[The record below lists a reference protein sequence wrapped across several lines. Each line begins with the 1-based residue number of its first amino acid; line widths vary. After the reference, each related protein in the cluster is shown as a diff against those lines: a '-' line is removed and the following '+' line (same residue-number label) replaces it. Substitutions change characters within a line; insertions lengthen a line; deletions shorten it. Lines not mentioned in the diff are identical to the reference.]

1 MDESNELFNLADNLT
16 LLGEICEKPD
26 IKEIFQKKL
35 NAIDQIAG
43 SFSGSW
49 LGYHSEVYYENFKS
63 PPAEAIFS
71 SEWGLKGES
80 WLDLGS
86 IGNWTKYD
94 RETIRR
100 QLARVSENADIDE
113 IKGLASQA
121 KSQFE
126 NFKSEIISIL
136 TSVDLV
142 KSDSFLLKLKDDV
155 EKCRWL
161 SESNII
167 SQYRPNGQIIA
178 RDSLAMSQGIVTPVH
193 IIELA
198 ELLHLKTI
206 FDACLELGN
215 LTKKA
220 ASHIKRLSKKAKSQD
235 MVGTNV
241 FIGHGRSLLWREL
254 KDFVNDRLS
263 LPWDEFNRV
272 PVAGVTNIARLSEM
286 LESAAIAFL
295 IMTAEDETSE
305 GSYRARMNVI
315 HEAGMF
321 QGRLGFSKAIVLLEE
336 GCEEFS
342 NIQGLGQI
350 RFPKGNI
357 KAAFEEIRQV
367 LEREGLV
374 N

>member
-1 MDESNELFNLADNLT
+1 MDESDELFNLADKLT
-16 LLGEICEKPD
+16 SLGEIVERPD

-49 LGYHSEVYYENFKS
+49 LGYHAEVYYEGFKS

-80 WLDLGS
+80 WVGLGS

-100 QLARVSENADIDE
+100 QLAKISENADICE
-113 IKGLASQA
+113 IRLLASQA
-121 KSQFE
+121 ESQFD
-126 NFKSEIISIL
+126 NFKSEIFSIL
-136 TSVDLV
+136 TSVEAV
-142 KSDSFLLKLKDDV
+142 KSDSFLLKLEVEV

-161 SESNII
+161 SENNIV
-167 SQYRPNGQIIA
+167 SRYKTHGQIMT
-178 RDSLAMSQGIVTPVH
+178 RDSLALSQGIVTPVH
-193 IIELA
+193 IVELA
-198 ELLHLKTI
+198 EVLHLKTI

-235 MVGTNV
+235 MIGTNV
-241 FIGHGRSLLWREL
+241 FIGHGRSPLWREL
-254 KDFVNDRLS
+254 KDLVNDRLS

-286 LESAAIAFL
+286 LDSAAIAFL

-305 GSYRARMNVI
+305 GNYRARMNVI

-367 LEREGLV
+367 LEPEGLV